1 MFLDLWA
8 AQGNNWGPGAGVSLG
23 GHAVAQLL
31 AGGLGRD
38 WWSWEV
44 ETKESAGWWMWVLR
58 EDRVQVS
65 GEELPAP
72 EMGG

>member
-1 MFLDLWA
+1 M
-8 AQGNNWGPGAGVSLG
+8 
-23 GHAVAQLL
+23 AQLL

-44 ETKESAGWWMWVLR
+44 ETKESAGRWMWVLR

-65 GEELPAP
+65 GEELPVP
-72 EMGG
+72 ELGGWLGAAGWGSPEAGQWLHLV

>member
-1 MFLDLWA
+1 M
-8 AQGNNWGPGAGVSLG
+8 
-23 GHAVAQLL
+23 AQLL

-44 ETKESAGWWMWVLR
+44 ETKESAGRWMWVLR

-65 GEELPAP
+65 GEELPVP
-72 EMGG
+72 ELRG